1 MACDSFMFFKVN
13 RRSASMIKEAS
24 RLPKY
29 YFIDNGMRNAVVLPQ
44 SDDDGKLL
52 ENIVFLHLRR
62 HLDPSYKISY
72 FSEGV
77 ACDFVVRS
85 RERIEAL
92 LQVCYRLSDSDT
104 LQREL
109 RGLQVALRVTG
120 CRNCMIIT
128 LDEERQISL
137 DGDEIRVIPAWKWLL
152 SNPIE
157 EIQRGL

>member
-62 HLDPSYKISY
+62 HLDPS
-72 FSEGV
+72 
-77 ACDFVVRS
+77 
-85 RERIEAL
+85 
-92 LQVCYRLSDSDT
+92 
-104 LQREL
+104 
-109 RGLQVALRVTG
+109 
-120 CRNCMIIT
+120 
-128 LDEERQISL
+128 
-137 DGDEIRVIPAWKWLL
+137 IR
-152 SNPIE
+152 
-157 EIQRGL
+157 